1 MMELVWA
8 NTGDIF
14 ARGKVVKKTMY
25 IYIVNLH
32 CCTIYG
38 VKSTLKI
45 RQVFIVHADADEA
58 GSLQGL

>member
-1 MMELVWA
+1 MELVWA

-45 RQVFIVHADADEA
+45 RQVC
-58 GSLQGL
+58 SLYMQMQASAEGHYKD